1 MIAGLMKSRIDPL
14 WEQAASPLIGIG
26 MTPNQVTASGLV
38 LVALSSAAY
47 VYHHSSLAFGLCLA
61 FAFTF
66 DALDGAVARRTNMST
81 KAGGYFDAVVDRYQE
96 LAVFAAIGWVADLWA
111 IAMFA
116 FAGGILTSYAKA
128 RTALE
133 IPVKNDG
140 WPDFF
145 ERMERLVFICV
156 LLAADGVAT
165 AMGAA
170 SPWILAGGFA
180 LYAVLANATA
190 LQRISRAFAMLKRA
204 DGKQP

>member
-14 WEQAASPLIGIG
+14 WEQAASPLIAIG
-26 MTPNQVTASGLV
+26 MTPNQVTAGGFV
-38 LVALSSAAY
+38 LVALSSGAY
-47 VYHHSSLAFGLCLA
+47 LYPQSSVAFGLCLA

-66 DALDGAVARRTNMST
+66 DALDGAVARRRDMIT
-81 KAGGYFDAVVDRYQE
+81 KAGGYFDAMVDRYQE

-133 IPVKNDG
+133 IPVENYG

-145 ERMERLVFICV
+145 ERMERLVFI

-170 SPWILAGGFA
+170 SPWILAGGLA

-190 LQRISRAFAMLKRA
+190 LQRISRACAMLKRA